1 MESKFF
7 VILGNQLFDPKILK
21 KNKCNEVFMA
31 EDYELC
37 TYFKH
42 HKLKLFLYLAGMR
55 EYRDELKNK
64 SISVNYFELSNRK
77 VNVKYVDFLIKFL
90 KDKKISKINVFELE
104 DKGFE
109 NQFLK
114 ALAEV
119 SVEVNIIK
127 SPMFLFDRNN
137 FVSMA
142 KGKKVYRM
150 SSF

>member
-7 VILGNQLFDPKILK
+7 VILGNQLFDPNILK

-42 HKLKLFLYLAGMR
+42 HKLKLFLFLTAMR

-77 VNVKYVDFLIKFL
+77 VNENYVDCLIKFL
-90 KDKKISKINVFELE
+90 KNKKI
-104 DKGFE
+104 
-109 NQFLK
+109 
-114 ALAEV
+114 
-119 SVEVNIIK
+119 
-127 SPMFLFDRNN
+127 
-137 FVSMA
+137 
-142 KGKKVYRM
+142 
-150 SSF
+150 

>member
-21 KNKCNEVFMA
+21 KNNCNEVFMA

-42 HKLKLFLYLAGMR
+42 HKLKLFLFLTAMR

-77 VNVKYVDFLIKFL
+77 VNETYIDCLIKFL
-90 KDKKISKINVFELE
+90 KDRGILEINIFEIE
-104 DKGFE
+104 DTSFE
-109 NQFLK
+109 KHFLK
-114 ALAEV
+114 A
-119 SVEVNIIK
+119 
-127 SPMFLFDRNN
+127 
-137 FVSMA
+137 
-142 KGKKVYRM
+142 
-150 SSF
+150 